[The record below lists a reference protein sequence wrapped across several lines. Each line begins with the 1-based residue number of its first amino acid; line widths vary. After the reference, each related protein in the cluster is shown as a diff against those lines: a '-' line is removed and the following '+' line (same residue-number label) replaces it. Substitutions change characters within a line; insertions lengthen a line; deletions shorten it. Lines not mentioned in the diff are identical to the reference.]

1 MVWLLGTPLGCS
13 SGIDTYFGKPWM
25 DTVYNGEIRKKKC
38 GDLSKFADP
47 LDINIYI
54 YISTLISTNIST
66 LISAKYNIRFP

>member
-54 YISTLISTNIST
+54 Y
-66 LISAKYNIRFP
+66 PH

>member
-54 YISTLISTNIST
+54 YIHINIHKYIHINISE
-66 LISAKYNIRFP
+66 I